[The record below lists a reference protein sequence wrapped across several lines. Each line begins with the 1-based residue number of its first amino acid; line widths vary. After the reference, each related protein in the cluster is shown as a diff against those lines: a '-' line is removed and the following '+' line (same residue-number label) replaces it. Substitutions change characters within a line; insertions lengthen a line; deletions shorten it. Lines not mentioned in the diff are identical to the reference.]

1 MEERHPKL
9 TRHVQARY
17 GRSIEKLEEAADAV
31 ESMLSSE
38 GWRHVQDIL
47 GDEAQ
52 IIESALDDSAP
63 ISQAEYAYV
72 HGRKGGLKAAA
83 QIAEII
89 RARHAAELARQ
100 RAKHEEEAPAES
112 GAER

>member
-9 TRHVQARY
+9 SRHIAARY
-17 GRSIEKLEEAADAV
+17 GNSLEKLEAAADAV
-31 ESMLSSE
+31 ESMLASE

-47 GDEAQ
+47 GDEAGL
-52 IIESALDDSAP
+52 IESTLDDSQP
-63 ISQAEYAYV
+63 IPKAEYAYA

-83 QIAEII
+83 QVADII
-89 RARHAAELARQ
+89 RARHATELARQ
-100 RAKHEEEAPAES
+100 RAKHEEEAPAEP